1 MKTVSLS
8 GTLREG
14 VGKKDATATRAKKHV
29 PCVLYGGQKQVHFS
43 IDEKELK
50 KAIYTPEVYN
60 VHLEIAGEKFSTI
73 IKDSQ
78 FHPVSGDTL
87 HVDFLEIKEDSPIVI
102 KLPIKLKGNSVG
114 VRSGGKLTVN
124 FRNLSV
130 RGLVKNLPDNIEVDI
145 TDINVGDNLRV
156 KSISVKNLTIVENG
170 ESVVATVRKSR
181 GVVAED
187 PAAAKVAAPA
197 AAAKPAAGAAA
208 PAAAAAAKPAAKK

>member
-29 PCVLYGGQKQVHFS
+29 PCVLYGGKKQVHFS

-50 KAIYTPEVYN
+50 KAIYTPEVFN
-60 VHLEIAGEKFSTI
+60 VHLDIAGEKFSTI

-87 HVDFLEIKEDSPIVI
+87 HVDFLEVNENSPIII

-124 FRNLSV
+124 FRNLAV
-130 RGLVKNLPDNIEVDI
+130 RGLVKNIPDNIEVDI

-156 KSISVKNLTIVENG
+156 KSISVKGLIIVENG

-181 GVVAED
+181 GVVVED
-187 PAAAKVAAPA
+187 PAAAKAAAPA
-197 AAAKPAAGAAA
+197 AAKPAAA

>member
-8 GTLREG
+8 GSLRES
-14 VGKKDATATRAKKHV
+14 VGKKDAIATRAKKHV
-29 PCVLYGGQKQVHFS
+29 PCVLYGGKKQVHFS

-78 FHPVSGDTL
+78 FHPVTDGPL
-87 HVDFLEIKEDSPIVI
+87 HVDFLEVNDNSPIVI
-102 KLPIKLKGNSVG
+102 KIPIKLKGNSAG

-124 FRNLSV
+124 FRNLA
-130 RGLVKNLPDNIEVDI
+130 VKGMVKDIPDYIDVDI

-156 KSISVKNLTIVENG
+156 KNIAVKNLSIVENP

-181 GVVAED
+181 GVVVED
-187 PAAAKVAAPA
+187 PAAAKPAAAP
-197 AAAKPAAGAAA
+197 AAAKPAAGSA
-208 PAAAAAAKPAAKK
+208 PAAAAAKPAAKK